1 MKKSL
6 ALVFVAACALIS
18 VTASSVEAQEFK
30 AEDFE
35 RGPRFR
41 LPDGQE
47 AEIWNPAKKKL
58 LEGGPLVGGTVRV
71 PDARTYCAMASA
83 GYDFVWVEMQHE
95 ASSWENVARSW
106 RTCPGPAAPGARI
119 AYADEREIQHA
130 TDMGALVIVVPTVDS
145 VAEAQEAID
154 WTYFPPVGR
163 RSSGGGQGPSEMW
176 NDVPGGYRQTWNENV
191 VLILMIETLE
201 GVQDAREIAKLPGVT
216 AIFAASGD
224 LGNFSGFGEGDAE
237 YDALITEVEVAAREA
252 GIHACAPLRWA
263 DRPGFTCFQAGS
275 ESSVIRRGAQAE
287 LQQGNERFNST
298 GGGTSTRPSAAAQ
311 LLPDLTAECG
321 SITYEADCYA
331 SVRRAAGTAATL
343 PAADRAQ
350 VGEKLQEIIA
360 ANPSHAD
367 RIREI
372 ATRAGLVL
380 P

>member
-6 ALVFVAACALIS
+6 ALVFVAGCALVS
-18 VTASSVEAQEFK
+18 VTASSVEAQKFK

-145 VAEAQEAID
+145 VEEAQEAID
-154 WTYFPPVGR
+154 WTYFP
-163 RSSGGGQGPSEMW
+163 
-176 NDVPGGYRQTWNENV
+176 
-191 VLILMIETLE
+191 
-201 GVQDAREIAKLPGVT
+201 
-216 AIFAASGD
+216 
-224 LGNFSGFGEGDAE
+224 
-237 YDALITEVEVAAREA
+237 
-252 GIHACAPLRWA
+252 ACR
-263 DRPGFTCFQAGS
+263 
-275 ESSVIRRGAQAE
+275 
-287 LQQGNERFNST
+287 
-298 GGGTSTRPSAAAQ
+298 AAQ
-311 LLPDLTAECG
+311 LGWRPGSQRDVERRAWRVPPDLER
-321 SITYEADCYA
+321 E
-331 SVRRAAGTAATL
+331 RRAH
-343 PAADRAQ
+343 PHD
-350 VGEKLQEIIA
+350 
-360 ANPSHAD
+360 
-367 RIREI
+367 
-372 ATRAGLVL
+372 
-380 P
+380 